1 MFWKHK
7 TMLLQFLSYHTKS
20 ISCIWSICRCYMIN
34 YFAWGKRENMKEP
47 FPFCLC
53 IASTCSP
60 PPSHSLFWGCVIL
73 FCYLWKKKNLCSFCS
88 INITGR
94 NCIYPKDVM
103 YIICLLLP
111 LLVIWPYRWPLARL
125 VAIISRAMAYAGK
138 YLDLLLEF

>member
-1 MFWKHK
+1 MVYLP
-7 TMLLQFLSYHTKS
+7 LLYDKLFCLRKKGEHEG
-20 ISCIWSICRCYMIN
+20 
-34 YFAWGKRENMKEP
+34 A
-47 FPFCLC
+47 FPFLLMYCQHLLPSPITQPVLGLC
-53 IASTCSP
+53 
-60 PPSHSLFWGCVIL
+60 HFVLLSL
-73 FCYLWKKKNLCSFCS
+73 KKKNLCSFCS